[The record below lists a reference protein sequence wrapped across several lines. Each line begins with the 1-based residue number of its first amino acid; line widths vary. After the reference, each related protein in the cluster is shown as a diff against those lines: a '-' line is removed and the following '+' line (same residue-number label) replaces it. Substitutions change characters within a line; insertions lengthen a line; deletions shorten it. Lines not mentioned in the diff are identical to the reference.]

1 MEGHDHYQYKDVWGP
16 QQVMVNVD
24 GIIIYTKSRLLLDD
38 DLAGEIF
45 IEQEKLKVRPK
56 GDT

>member
-1 MEGHDHYQYKDVWGP
+1 MEGRDHFQYKEVWGL

-24 GIIIYTKSRLLLDD
+24 RIIIYTKSRLLLDD

-45 IEQEKLKVRPK
+45 IEQEKLKLRPK

>member
-1 MEGHDHYQYKDVWGP
+1 
-16 QQVMVNVD
+16 MVNVD
-24 GIIIYTKSRLLLDD
+24 RIIIYTKSRLLLDD